1 MAYNPLNFVLV
12 KPSGADC
19 NLGCTYCFYLEK
31 AALYP
36 HAKKHRMSE
45 EVLEEL
51 IKQGI
56 AQSNDYVNFTWQG
69 GEPTLMGLDFYKKV
83 VHFEKKYAKNKSVAN
98 AIQTNGVLINDDWAE
113 FLGKWNFLVGL
124 SLDGPEHIHDKYRF
138 TAGGK
143 PSWAKVMRAHELLSK
158 HNVDMNAMCCVTDY
172 SADYPEE
179 LYKFYKSLG
188 LSWMQFIP
196 VVETDKNDPTKAADF
211 SLTPEKYGKFLIKI
225 FDLWWDDF
233 ENGTP
238 TTIIRNI
245 ESVFHTYVDLPAPE
259 CTLLEECG
267 VYPTVEHNG
276 DVYSCDFFVE
286 DEWRLGNI
294 MKKDRLVDMINSVTQ
309 RRFGRMKKDLPPKC
323 HTCEWYK
330 NCYGGCT
337 KDRVKDARDQGNP
350 RFCQSTIDFLEHV
363 DSRMKLLARQ
373 WKQEQLA
380 KNRVTYDVYNAG
392 YDFSK

>member
-1 MAYNPLNFVLV
+1 MAKYNPLNFVLV

-31 AALYP
+31 AALYQ
-36 HAKKHRMSE
+36 HTKKHRMSD

-51 IKQGI
+51 IKQGV

-83 VHFEKKYAKNKSVAN
+83 IHFEQKYAKNKSVAN
-98 AIQTNGVLINDDWAE
+98 ALQTNGVLINDAWAE

-143 PSWAKVMRAHELLSK
+143 PSWSKVMRAHELLSK

-179 LYKFYKSLG
+179 LYNFYKSLG

-225 FDLWWDDF
+225 FDLWLNDF

-238 TTIIRNI
+238 TTVIRNI
-245 ESVFHTYVDLPAPE
+245 ESVFYTYVDMPAPE

-294 MKKDRLVDMINSVTQ
+294 MENDRLVDMINSVTQ

-337 KDRVKDARDQGNP
+337 KDRVKDARDHGNP
-350 RFCQSTIDFLEHV
+350 RFCQSTIDFLKHV
-363 DSRMKLLARQ
+363 DPTMKMLARQ
-373 WKQEQLA
+373 WKQDQLA
-380 KNRVTYDVYNAG
+380 QNPITYDVYNAG
-392 YDFSK
+392 YDF